1 MVTRHFILM
10 VSHSHRHWSQTKRRE
25 GTEMKTEAQRQWDCP
40 EKQHTGGI
48 SLFTAQLIS
57 KRGRTSAD

>member
-1 MVTRHFILM
+1 
-10 VSHSHRHWSQTKRRE
+10 
-25 GTEMKTEAQRQWDCP
+25 MKTEAQRQWDCP

-57 KRGRTSAD
+57 KGEEPLLTSAEYQ

>member
-1 MVTRHFILM
+1 
-10 VSHSHRHWSQTKRRE
+10 
-25 GTEMKTEAQRQWDCP
+25 MKTEAQRQWDCP
-40 EKQHTGGI
+40 GKQHTGGT

>member
-1 MVTRHFILM
+1 
-10 VSHSHRHWSQTKRRE
+10 
-25 GTEMKTEAQRQWDCP
+25 MKTEAQRQWDCP
-40 EKQHTGGI
+40 EKQYTGGI